1 MYNQNQTKI
10 KIFMKKFDLK
20 NIDTCPFC
28 GHEIDFTDE
37 ITDCSCSFCKES
49 LLGLPIYDNEKI
61 NYVKTPRHL
70 TKTITI
76 QIK

>member
-1 MYNQNQTKI
+1 
-10 KIFMKKFDLK
+10 MKNTDLK

-37 ITDCSCSFCKES
+37 VIDYRCSFCKES
-49 LLGLPIYDNEKI
+49 LLGLPIYDNEKL
-61 NYVKTPRHL
+61 NYVKNPRHII
-70 TKTITI
+70 KTITI